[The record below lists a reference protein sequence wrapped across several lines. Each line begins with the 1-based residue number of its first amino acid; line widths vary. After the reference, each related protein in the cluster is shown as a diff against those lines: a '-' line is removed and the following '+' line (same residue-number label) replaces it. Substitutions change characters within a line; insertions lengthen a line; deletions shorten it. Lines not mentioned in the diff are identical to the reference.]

1 MTVRTVFTMAEDCGR
16 GERLG
21 WQEFVRDYAPITRL
35 LLEQYFPM
43 LKPELDLHVTAV
55 FEKARAD
62 NNAWFSTFRFANERE
77 LLMYFREL
85 VFAYGRSVA
94 RVPVPEIS
102 LDQMREIMK
111 DQPVV
116 EREMLWL
123 CVKGYNAE
131 QIGPMIS
138 NQESTARAIRELA
151 GQRLAEIL
159 PGASPEAF
167 NVSARVLMEGAEK
180 CKAEECLALRTFNNL
195 INGQV
200 SWRERELAEM
210 HVRDCFYCLD
220 RFTAYQEMIRIRKD
234 MQPLPE
240 PEVNATLSR
249 LALPP
254 AKPKSLLSRLLAK

>member
-1 MTVRTVFTMAEDCGR
+1 MSVRTIFTMAEDCGR

-21 WQEFVRDYAPITRL
+21 WQEFVRDYAPIARV

-43 LKPELDLHVTAV
+43 LKPELDLHVSAV
-55 FEKARAD
+55 FERARAG

-77 LLMYFREL
+77 FLMFFREL
-85 VFAYGRSVA
+85 VFAYGRGVA

-111 DQPVV
+111 DLPVV

-123 CVKGYNAE
+123 CVKGYSAE

-138 NQESTARAIRELA
+138 NQESTAHAVRELA

-167 NVSARVLMEGAEK
+167 NVSARVLMENAEK
-180 CKAEECLALRTFNNL
+180 GKTEDCLAVRSFNNI
-195 INGQV
+195 INGQI
-200 SWRERELAEM
+200 SWRERELAEL

-234 MQPLPE
+234 MRPLPE
-240 PEVNATLSR
+240 PEMNSVLSR
-249 LALPP
+249 LALPA

>member
-1 MTVRTVFTMAEDCGR
+1 MTVRTIFTMAEDCGR

-21 WQEFVRDYAPITRL
+21 WQEFVRDYAPITRV

-43 LKPELDLHVTAV
+43 LKPELDAHITAV
-55 FEKARAD
+55 FERARAG
-62 NNAWFSTFRFANERE
+62 NNSWFSTLHFANERE
-77 LLMYFREL
+77 FLMSFREL
-85 VFAYGRSVA
+85 VFSYGRSAA

-102 LDQMREIMK
+102 LDQMRDIMK
-111 DQPVV
+111 DLPVV

-123 CVKGYNAE
+123 CVKGYSAD

-138 NQESTARAIRELA
+138 NQESTAHAVREVA

-167 NVSARVLMEGAEK
+167 NVSARVLMESAEK
-180 CKAEECLALRTFNNL
+180 CKSEECLALRTFNNL

-200 SWRERELAEM
+200 SWRERELAEQ

-234 MQPLPE
+234 VQSLPE
-240 PEVNATLSR
+240 LEVSSTLSR
-249 LALPP
+249 LAVPP